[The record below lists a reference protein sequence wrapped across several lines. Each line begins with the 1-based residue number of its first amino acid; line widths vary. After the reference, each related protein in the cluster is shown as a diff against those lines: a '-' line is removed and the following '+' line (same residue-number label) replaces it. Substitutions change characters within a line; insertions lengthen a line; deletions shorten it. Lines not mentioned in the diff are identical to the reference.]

1 MTLLPEDPNA
11 IFQRAVS
18 LHRSGD
24 LPRAIGLYRFL
35 TARFPKNAQ
44 TLFAL
49 GTAESQLGHHAEG
62 IAVLEESLRLLPANP
77 KAHNNIA
84 NALIGLNRFDEAL
97 ARYGRATAV
106 DPNYAEGYFNQG
118 ALLADLRRFH
128 DALACL
134 DKAVALR
141 PDYAEARFMKAEVLL
156 RSGDYEQGWDLY
168 ETRWETESRTTDAS
182 FSEYP
187 VWTGE
192 QSIAGKTVLITPEVG
207 FGDFMLFFRY
217 VPLLQQRGAQ
227 VVIYAPS
234 SLARLFADS
243 NQDIRIVE
251 APHRPPRADFTCPI
265 MSLPR
270 AFRTTCGTIP
280 ATVPYLEVAP
290 ERQAHW
296 RQTMGQTEV
305 PRVGVAWTGQANRS
319 VDNTPLRNRRIP
331 TGLLPR
337 LLNVPVQWHSLQK
350 EIAPDDAIA
359 LQDLGEVGLRRHELD
374 DFSDTAA
381 LMTQLDLVIS
391 TDTAVANLAG
401 ALGKEVWVMLPYA
414 TDYRWGVSDRR
425 TPWYPT
431 ATLFRQADAGDW
443 ERVIADVVR
452 ELGIWLQQGSSRA
465 GDGLSERT

>member
-1 MTLLPEDPNA
+1 
-11 IFQRAVS
+11 
-18 LHRSGD
+18 
-24 LPRAIGLYRFL
+24 
-35 TARFPKNAQ
+35 
-44 TLFAL
+44 
-49 GTAESQLGHHAEG
+49 
-62 IAVLEESLRLLPANP
+62 
-77 KAHNNIA
+77 
-84 NALIGLNRFDEAL
+84 
-97 ARYGRATAV
+97 
-106 DPNYAEGYFNQG
+106 
-118 ALLADLRRFH
+118 
-128 DALACL
+128 
-134 DKAVALR
+134 
-141 PDYAEARFMKAEVLL
+141 
-156 RSGDYEQGWDLY
+156 
-168 ETRWETESRTTDAS
+168 
-182 FSEYP
+182 
-187 VWTGE
+187 
-192 QSIAGKTVLITPEVG
+192 
-207 FGDFMLFFRY
+207 
-217 VPLLQQRGAQ
+217 
-227 VVIYAPS
+227 
-234 SLARLFADS
+234 
-243 NQDIRIVE
+243 
-251 APHRPPRADFTCPI
+251 
-265 MSLPR
+265 
-270 AFRTTCGTIP
+270 
-280 ATVPYLEVAP
+280 
-290 ERQAHW
+290 
-296 RQTMGQTEV
+296 MGQAEE

-465 GDGLSERT
+465 GNGLSERT